1 MARPPAPAPELPGYT
16 LIRHI
21 GGGGFADVFL
31 YRQESLDREVAIKV
45 LLASDSSPAAR
56 ARFENEGAVMAR
68 LSEEHRNIVPVYDA
82 AICADGRPY
91 LIMQYCPKPD
101 LARRY
106 KTGPFAVAEVLST
119 GVQLAGAVESA
130 HRQGILHRDIKPA
143 NVLTTR
149 SGRPALTDFGI
160 AVTATAAEDP
170 DAVGVSIPWSPP
182 ELLADEPVGDVR
194 SDVYSLAATLY
205 TLLARRSPLEPEGR
219 PTTQADLLSRITRIP
234 APQTGRPDTPRSL
247 ERLLSR
253 GLAKDPGLRYPSAA
267 QLARALQQ
275 VQHEIGE
282 PVTDFEFLAADPGVE
297 MAELAP
303 DAADHTRVRP
313 IVIRAQGAGADQDG
327 VTRMR
332 GADDLLPGT
341 DSDGTRSRTGAPGGP
356 AAAPDTTAPDTT
368 VPEHTE
374 LRRRSSAGSYLDE
387 PAHPAPPPG
396 DTVVPTGPGPAVPA
410 SPRRPVLRPVPLAI
424 AGVVLLAA
432 GALTWIVAGG
442 GTGAPTIDQGSTGT
456 ATTSD
461 PALAVV
467 DVVPAPAGVTGS
479 VTPDGVTFGWTNP
492 DPQPGDSYDWQRTRT
507 GQDEPVNR
515 VTDPRVTIPG
525 VQQACIEVVL
535 VRDNGSSSVRPAD
548 ACVGE

>member
-1 MARPPAPAPELPGYT
+1 MTPARPPAPAPELPGYS
-16 LIRHI
+16 LVRHL

-31 YRQESLDREVAIKV
+31 YRQVSLDREVAIKV
-45 LLASDSSPAAR
+45 LLASDPSPAAR

-91 LIMQYCPKPD
+91 LVMQYCPKPD
-101 LARRY
+101 LAKRY
-106 KTGPFAVAEVLST
+106 KSGSFTVAEVLST

-149 SGRPALTDFGI
+149 VGRPALTDFGI
-160 AVTATAAEDP
+160 AVTATSKDDP

-219 PTTQADLLSRITRIP
+219 RTTQADLLSRIPRIP
-234 APQTGRPDTPRSL
+234 APPTGRGDTPKSL

-253 GLAKDPGLRYPSAA
+253 GLAKDPGLRFDSAA

-275 VQHEIGE
+275 VQREIGE
-282 PVTDFEFLAADPGVE
+282 PVTDFEFLAADPGT
-297 MAELAP
+297 ELAYLSP
-303 DAADHTRVRP
+303 DNADHTRVRP
-313 IVIRAQGAGADQDG
+313 IVIRAQGARPDQDG
-327 VTRMR
+327 ATRMR
-332 GADDLLPGT
+332 GAAGPDPAEERTRAGGT
-341 DSDGTRSRTGAPGGP
+341 
-356 AAAPDTTAPDTT
+356 
-368 VPEHTE
+368 PEHTV
-374 LRRRSSAGSYLDE
+374 LRGRPTTGSYLD
-387 PAHPAPPPG
+387 APAPDTPAEPDTIVPG
-396 DTVVPTGPGPAVPA
+396 RPAATTAPAQPKKKRTGPLAVG
-410 SPRRPVLRPVPLAI
+410 
-424 AGVVLLAA
+424 AGLLVVAA
-432 GALTWIVAGG
+432 GLTWIVVSG
-442 GTGAPTIDQGSTGT
+442 GTGNPALDTTGT
-456 ATTSD
+456 TTVTSD

-467 DVVPAPAGVTGS
+467 DVVPPPAGLTGT
-479 VTPDGVTFGWTNP
+479 VTPDGVTFTWTNP
-492 DPQPGDSYDWQRTRT
+492 EPQPGDGYDWQRTRT
-507 GQDEPVNR
+507 GQDEPVSR
-515 VTDPRVTIPG
+515 VTEPVVTIPG
-525 VQQACIEVVL
+525 ATRACIEVVT